1 MNGNVRETM
10 AHTCSR
16 ECHKAKWGKSDS
28 SQANV
33 KTAEPLVNSRKLAFI
48 IGKERKAHHF
58 RRSPEYAGDL
68 YKANLPP
75 GFRDIQ

>member
-1 MNGNVRETM
+1 MVMSETPWPIH
-10 AHTCSR
+10 AL
-16 ECHKAKWGKSDS
+16 EDAKAKWGKSDS

-33 KTAEPLVNSRKLAFI
+33 KTAEPLVNSRKLVFS

-68 YKANLPP
+68 YKANLPS